1 MLKSRHGNNSINI
14 KSNNQKPRETP
25 SKKIPRPKRRVFDR
39 RQASN
44 QGSDAGPGFKTRLL
58 ARALRVRLS
67 KHPMLASRS
76 QQVVR
81 AKFGRATGWRVR
93 EKRSRHPR
101 QGTDSRLK
109 RRAGPRQP
117 GTLLRS
123 AYAFG
128 FPSVVLS
135 PGCADVYNPKTIQSS
150 QGALFHVHVEKA
162 DIEPWILEARS
173 GGYTVYATALQAYSI
188 FLSEI
193 RFPQKFALVLGNEG
207 TGLPQTT
214 IALCDACI
222 KIEMSAFESLNVAI
236 AGSICMYEA
245 LVQRSK

>member
-1 MLKSRHGNNSINI
+1 MTGV
-14 KSNNQKPRETP
+14 QTC
-25 SKKIPRPKRRVFDR
+25 
-39 RQASN
+39 
-44 QGSDAGPGFKTRLL
+44 
-58 ARALRVRLS
+58 ALPIL
-67 KHPMLASRS
+67 
-76 QQVVR
+76 
-81 AKFGRATGWRVR
+81 
-93 EKRSRHPR
+93 
-101 QGTDSRLK
+101 
-109 RRAGPRQP
+109 
-117 GTLLRS
+117 
-123 AYAFG
+123 
-128 FPSVVLS
+128 LS